1 MPYMMVTI
9 DDIKNVSFFKQLNDN
24 ELKQLIS
31 ISKKRFFSK
40 NEILFYEK
48 DIPQNLIILLD
59 GLVKIYKIDPK
70 NNEIVLHKFNGV
82 NFIAEMPTFESIPYP
97 ASAAFETDGKVIEI
111 DFNKFKE
118 NFLSNKEVAIA
129 VFKSLTHKIKYLDN
143 VIALN
148 VILDSTARVAKY
160 ICENEEAL
168 KMKNNQ
174 LSQYLHMTPETLS
187 RILKKF
193 TKLGFIQKIDYSY
206 VLLDREALTILYE

>member
-1 MPYMMVTI
+1 MMVTI
-9 DDIKNVSFFKQLNDN
+9 EDIKNVSFFKQLNDD

-31 ISKKRFFSK
+31 ISKKRVFSK
-40 NEILFYEK
+40 GEVLFYEK
-48 DIPQNLIILLD
+48 DVPKNLIIILD
-59 GLVKIYKIDPK
+59 GLVKVYKIDPK
-70 NNEIVLHKFNGV
+70 NNEIVLHRFNGI
-82 NFIAEMPTFESIPYP
+82 NFIAEMATFESVPYP

-111 DFNKFKE
+111 DYEKFKT
-118 NFLSNKEVAIA
+118 NFLSNKEIAIA

-148 VILDSTARVAKY
+148 VILDSTSRVAKY
-160 ICENEEAL
+160 ICENQEAL

-193 TKLGFIQKIDYSY
+193 TKLGFVQKKDYSY
-206 VLLDREALTILYE
+206 TIIDRKALTILYE